1 MRGSKRGP
9 APPTDTFG
17 FALPA
22 RVSACRR
29 CRAAPAAIHW
39 VASVPGRE
47 YDLTSSAPVSRCA
60 RGRVAAKAS
69 AAALCLCPYFT
80 HCFFPPSAL
89 RINVFCFCFVFWRGG
104 GIFHSDG
111 VESARCV
118 ITSSL
123 CRCYE
128 LLLQAVIIGLV
139 HIEMSARD
147 FK

>member
-17 FALPA
+17 FALLA
-22 RVSACRR
+22 RVSACCRR
-29 CRAAPAAIHW
+29 RAAPAAIHW
-39 VASVPGRE
+39 VALVPGRE
-47 YDLTSSAPVSRCA
+47 YDLTSSAP
-60 RGRVAAKAS
+60 GRVAAKAS

-80 HCFFPPSAL
+80 RCSPPPPSAL
-89 RINVFCFCFVFWRGG
+89 SINVCVVFVLFFVGR

-118 ITSSL
+118 TTSSL

-128 LLLQAVIIGLV
+128 LLLQAVIMGLV